1 MARIIII
8 IIMVIMITVILNVCL
23 LGYDSPLG
31 SKSSKIVSKSLGLW
45 KSLLATQKPTNQRR
59 MILWNSLF
67 AF

>member
-23 LGYDSPLG
+23 LGYDFPLG

-45 KSLLATQKPTNQRR
+45 KSLLAPQKPTNQRR